1 MNATPETQA
10 ASPSADTRAP
20 RIAIVVHRLGGG
32 GDQRTAIIL
41 ANALAQRGFAVD
53 LLSSRVLEKSAQRVR
68 PGVRLLTLPESGW
81 IASRLLA
88 LRADWAGIGANF
100 RALASAEKVLPGFRM
115 MPAIAGYFREWRP
128 DAIYAVG
135 PIMGLACLFAR
146 RLSQTAGRLVM
157 SERVA
162 WGGWEDREVRAG
174 RIVRAVRRAY
184 LAADHVVSVSA
195 GLADDI
201 ARRLDIPRERIA
213 VTYNP
218 VNLPV
223 LGAMAA
229 EEVEHPWFLDR
240 SVPLILGVG
249 RLSKQKDFAT
259 LVRAIAEVRRT
270 RRVRLALIGDA
281 DRTGK
286 DRKERARLLDLAG
299 ELGLGDDLTLIG
311 FQSNPYRFMARASM
325 LVSSSRMEGLS
336 NVVLESLACGTPVV
350 GTDCPFG
357 TAEILGGGSYGRL
370 VPVGDHPAMAE
381 AILATL
387 DNPPSPATLI
397 ARARQ
402 FDFEDWVANKTAEL
416 TGGTAASRP
425 KAA

>member
-1 MNATPETQA
+1 MMDPSQPTSAAT
-10 ASPSADTRAP
+10 P

-81 IASRLLA
+81 LASRLLA
-88 LRADWAGIGANF
+88 LRADWAGIGANIG
-100 RALASAEKVLPGFRM
+100 ALASAEKVLPGFRM
-115 MPAIAGYFREWRP
+115 MPAIAEYFRDWRP
-128 DAIYAVG
+128 DSIYAVG

-146 RLSQTAGRLVM
+146 RLSRTGGHLVM

-174 RIVRAVRRAY
+174 RIARAVRRAY
-184 LAADHVVSVSA
+184 LAADQVVSVSA

-201 ARRLDIPRERIA
+201 ARRLDIPRQRIE

-229 EEVEHPWFLDR
+229 EEVDHPWFLDR

-259 LVRAIAEVRRT
+259 LVRAVAEVRRT

-286 DRKERARLLDLAG
+286 DRKERSRLLDLAG
-299 ELGLGDDLTLIG
+299 ELGLGEDLTLIG
-311 FQSNPYRFMARASM
+311 FQSNPYRFMARASL

-336 NVVLESLACGTPVV
+336 NVVLEALACGTPVV

-357 TAEILGGGSYGRL
+357 TSEILGGGAYGRL
-370 VPVGDHPAMAE
+370 VPVGDHGAMAQ

-387 DNPPSPATLI
+387 DSPPAAASLI

-402 FDFEDWVANKTAEL
+402 FDFEDWVTRKTEQLVGAS
-416 TGGTAASRP
+416 AASRP